1 MARSLPW
8 LPLKLSGISGCVTLT
23 LCLLYFPYCE
33 MGLSLVHVFPF
44 LRLIRGK
51 LIIFYDC
58 VKRGIEYLGLLIS
71 IGI

>member
-1 MARSLPW
+1 
-8 LPLKLSGISGCVTLT
+8 
-23 LCLLYFPYCE
+23 LLYFPYCE